1 MKILDIRP
9 DPKGGSN
16 IARFDAQVAPEIRMF
31 GLKLVKTPR
40 GYRVYP
46 PHTNVHNCA
55 TFAPAFAEK
64 LIRAA
69 LAALYDGETDA
80 DENTQAAA

>member
-1 MKILDIRP
+1 MEILDIRP
-9 DPKGGSN
+9 EPGGGN
-16 IARFDAQVAPEIRMF
+16 TIARFDAQMTPDIRMF

-40 GYRVYP
+40 GHRVYP

-69 LAALYDGETDA
+69 LAALNGEAESNDRIS
-80 DENTQAAA
+80 AA

>member
-1 MKILDIRP
+1 MQILDIRP
-9 DPKGGSN
+9 EPGGGN
-16 IARFDAQVAPEIRMF
+16 TLARFDAQVTPEIRLF

-40 GYRVYP
+40 GHRIYP

-64 LIRAA
+64 LVRASLAA
-69 LAALYDGETDA
+69 LAGETDDSSSA
-80 DENTQAAA
+80 V

>member
-1 MKILDIRP
+1 MEILSIRP
-9 DPKGGSN
+9 EPGGGN
-16 IARFDAQVAPEIRMF
+16 TIARFDAQVTPDIRMF
-31 GLKLVKTPR
+31 GLKLVKTAR
-40 GYRVYP
+40 GHRVYP

-69 LAALYDGETDA
+69 LAALDGETEYNDRIS
-80 DENTQAAA
+80 AA

>member
-1 MKILDIRP
+1 MEILDVRP
-9 DPKGGSN
+9 EPGGGN
-16 IARFDAQVAPEIRMF
+16 TIARFDAQVTPEIRLF
-31 GLKLVKTPR
+31 GLKLAKTPR
-40 GYRVYP
+40 GHRVYP

-69 LAALYDGETDA
+69 LAALHGEA
-80 DENTQAAA
+80 DDSRNEKAA